1 VAYVCPRC
9 SGPVN
14 RGGHPVGMVG
24 GVVGA
29 LLAAAFGGF
38 TCKKCGPIPK
48 GEFPPDVQ
56 QKMTTGTVLIVFS
69 AIAVLVVAIT
79 LIVWLTSMGR

>member
-1 VAYVCPRC
+1 M
-9 SGPVN
+9 
-14 RGGHPVGMVG
+14 GMVG

-38 TCKKCGPIPK
+38 SCKQCGPIPK
-48 GEFPPDVQ
+48 AEFPPDVQ
-56 QKMTTGTVLIVFS
+56 QKITTSTVLLVLG

-79 LIVWLTSMGR
+79 LVALVTARGW